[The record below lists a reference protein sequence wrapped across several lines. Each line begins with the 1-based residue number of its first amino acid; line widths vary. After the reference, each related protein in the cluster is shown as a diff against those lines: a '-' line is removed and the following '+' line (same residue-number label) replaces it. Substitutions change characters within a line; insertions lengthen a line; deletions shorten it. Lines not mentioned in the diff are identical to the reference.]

1 MSPSNIDSYISR
13 DERWAIQTFRPLLQ
27 ALNVQNIPNPPDFTM
42 VFMDRREW
50 IIQGMGKCMVTI
62 EQADLPLT
70 VGGMHVTR
78 YDDKLDFL
86 TLQIV
91 INSDLCKT
99 NTLEERIARKI
110 AVVHEFTHA
119 VAALS
124 AIARVRSKPLIERLK
139 RILHGKAHATN
150 NTDIEQVID
159 DLSDFLEMKFNK
171 QRKRKKSFPD
181 EHFRL
186 GFEDFPVSYPVI
198 FEEFLFSKEMF
209 EEYFS
214 PDDIQT
220 MCRAVRDH
228 DSKTFS
234 NLVVPRAER
243 ISDEKALGFK
253 FVLAR
258 IKAILKSI
266 YSTFH

>member
-1 MSPSNIDSYISR
+1 MSPSKIDSYISR
-13 DERWAIQTFRPLLQ
+13 DERWAIQTFRPLLK
-27 ALNVQNIPNPPDFTM
+27 ALDVQNIPNPPDFKM
-42 VFMDRREW
+42 VFMNKREW
-50 IIQGMGKCMVTI
+50 IVQGMGKGLVTI
-62 EQADLPLT
+62 EQADLPLA

-91 INSDLCKT
+91 INSNRCKK

-119 VAALS
+119 VAALTAKS
-124 AIARVRSKPLIERLK
+124 RARSKPLIERLEK
-139 RILHGKAHATN
+139 ILHRKAHATKN
-150 NTDIEQVID
+150 ADIEQVID
-159 DLSDFLEMKFNK
+159 DLSDFLDIRFSR
-171 QRKRKKSFPD
+171 QRRKRKSFPD

-220 MCRAVRDH
+220 MCGAVRDH

-234 NLVVPRAER
+234 DLVVPRAEK
-243 ISDEKALGFK
+243 ISNEKALDFK

-266 YSTFH
+266 YSAFH